1 MKLIR
6 GMSILVWLVATL
18 FYIASGDASPFQT
31 LVLGALLLILTSVS
45 EVIFTMSLPLRIVNQ
60 KEDNDHD

>member
-1 MKLIR
+1 MKFIR
-6 GMSILVWLVATL
+6 GFSILIWLAATL
-18 FYIASGDASPFQT
+18 IYISTGEASLFQT

-60 KEDNDHD
+60 KEDDQHE